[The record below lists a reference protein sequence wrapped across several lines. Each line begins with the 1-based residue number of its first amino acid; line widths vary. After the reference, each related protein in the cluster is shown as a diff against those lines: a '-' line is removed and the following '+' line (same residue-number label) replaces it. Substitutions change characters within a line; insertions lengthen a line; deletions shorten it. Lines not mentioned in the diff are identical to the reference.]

1 MDIEPRDLAYTI
13 VQDALERDLPLF
25 VALTYLGVVDSE
37 RIRSLFQQASQPDDL
52 IQDILSRGIAPEPK
66 HRRRGDWVEPRKR
79 QMRVQVDDARWQAR
93 NTRRIDVQQART
105 LFSRWMDGDE
115 SISME
120 QAVGWE
126 HGEDQA
132 HWKREQK
139 AFTEKR
145 FADE

>member
-1 MDIEPRDLAYTI
+1 MDIEPRELAYTI

-25 VALTYLGVVDSE
+25 VALTYLGIVDSE

-52 IQDILSRGIAPEPK
+52 IQDILSRGTAPEPRY
-66 HRRRGDWVEPRKR
+66 RRRGDWVQPSRR

-93 NTRRIDVQQART
+93 NTRHIDVQQART
-105 LFSRWMDGDE
+105 LFARWMDGDQ

-126 HGEDQA
+126 RGTHE
-132 HWKREQK
+132 
-139 AFTEKR
+139 
-145 FADE
+145 